1 MIFIHLAEGFEE
13 IEAITAADVLRR
25 AGLDTRL
32 ASVTGN
38 RAVTGT
44 HGIVLEADMLF
55 EEADYSEC
63 NMIVLP
69 GGLPGAYNLRDHQGL
84 EKKIKEFASEG
95 KGIAAICA
103 APLVLGA
110 HGILEGKKATIYPG
124 MEENINGAEVLSF
137 PVVRDMNIITSQGP
151 ATAMKFAIAIVNYF
165 KGEETGQTLENDLLM
180 M

>member
-25 AGLDTRL
+25 AGLDTCL
-32 ASVTGN
+32 VSVTGN

-55 EEADYSEC
+55 EEADYSAC
-63 NMIVLP
+63 HMIVLP

-84 EKKIKEFASEG
+84 ENKIKEFASEG

>member
-1 MIFIHLAEGFEE
+1 
-13 IEAITAADVLRR
+13 
-25 AGLDTRL
+25 
-32 ASVTGN
+32 
-38 RAVTGT
+38 
-44 HGIVLEADMLF
+44 
-55 EEADYSEC
+55 
-63 NMIVLP
+63 MIVLP